1 MKNVRVHL
9 QHLLALWK
17 PFWVLPITAPL
28 WYTQARPGLSWRRVI
43 FYCYCSMRTNHFI
56 TFVTIAMYVLY
67 YGVPT
72 PLLISVINSRYYSLK
87 CYACFLVCDLVL
99 TILTLEVMRVTIC
112 IASNDLIDFSI
123 LHTDTIILAWGRH
136 TAHPVIVCIQWTHV
150 DIVHVYQ
157 EGRILSYTYGFCST

>member
-1 MKNVRVHL
+1 
-9 QHLLALWK
+9 
-17 PFWVLPITAPL
+17 
-28 WYTQARPGLSWRRVI
+28 
-43 FYCYCSMRTNHFI
+43 MRTNHYI
-56 TFVTIAMYVLY
+56 TFVTIAIYALY

-136 TAHPVIVCIQWTHV
+136 TAHPVIVCIQ
-150 DIVHVYQ
+150 
-157 EGRILSYTYGFCST
+157 